1 MPATVIALAATSVV
15 AVASGAATPA
25 AAQQGSTD
33 WASQNL
39 NLHNNRFAP
48 LDEVNT
54 TNVDRLTA
62 RWTYEVGP
70 TDNITQATPLVVD
83 GVMYLHSRAT
93 LFALNAATGEELW
106 TATLDEGPE
115 AAGPVRGPTFA
126 NGRIYAYRGA
136 DLYAM
141 DADTGAPVESFG

>member
-1 MPATVIALAATSVV
+1 MRRGRRRPGMPDTVIALAAASVV

-62 RWTYEVGP
+62 RWT
-70 TDNITQATPLVVD
+70 
-83 GVMYLHSRAT
+83 
-93 LFALNAATGEELW
+93 
-106 TATLDEGPE
+106 
-115 AAGPVRGPTFA
+115 
-126 NGRIYAYRGA
+126 
-136 DLYAM
+136 
-141 DADTGAPVESFG
+141 